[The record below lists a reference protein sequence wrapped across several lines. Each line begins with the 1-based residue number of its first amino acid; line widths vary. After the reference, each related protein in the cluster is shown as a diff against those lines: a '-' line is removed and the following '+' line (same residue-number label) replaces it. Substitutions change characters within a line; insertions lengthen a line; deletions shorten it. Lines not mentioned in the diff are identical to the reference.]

1 MRRTR
6 IKICG
11 ITRAEDALAAV
22 ACGADAV
29 GFNCYERSPR
39 FVEAGRLGELARSL
53 PPFVTPV
60 LLFVNAGPRHVHS
73 CIAEVPHAL
82 LQFHG
87 DETAAECAGFG
98 RPYLRAVRMGEGV
111 DLLDSARAFPSA
123 IALLADAPAPGFG
136 GGGAVF
142 DWARLPAAGR
152 LTMPLVLAGGLN
164 ETNVSDAIA
173 RVRPFAVDVSSGVE
187 SAPGIKSA
195 GRMRRFCAAVRQA
208 DRREYPEPTEAA

>member
-11 ITRAEDALAAV
+11 ITRAEDAAGAA

-29 GFNCYERSPR
+29 GFVCYERSPR
-39 FVEAGRLGELARSL
+39 FVERRRLGALARAL

-60 LLFVNAGPRHVHS
+60 LLFVNADAQQVRDCV
-73 CIAEVPHAL
+73 AEVPHAL

-87 DETAAECAGFG
+87 DETAGECAAFG

-111 DLLDSARAFPSA
+111 DLLDCARSFPSA
-123 IALLADAPAPGFG
+123 IALLADAPAAGFG
-136 GGGAVF
+136 GSGIVF
-142 DWARLPAAGR
+142 DWARLPAADR
-152 LTMPLVLAGGLN
+152 LAMPLVLAGGLN
-164 ETNVSDAIA
+164 EANVSDAIA

-195 GRMRRFCAAVRQA
+195 ERMQRFCAAVRRA
-208 DRREYPEPTEAA
+208 DRREYAEPTDAA

>member
-11 ITRAEDALAAV
+11 ITRVEDVASAAASGV
-22 ACGADAV
+22 DAV

-39 FVEAGRLGELARSL
+39 FVERGRLRELSLAL

-60 LLFVNAGPRHVHS
+60 LLFVNAAAAQVRA
-73 CIAEVPHAL
+73 CIAEVPGAL

-87 DETAAECAGFG
+87 DETAADCEAFG
-98 RPYLRAVRMGEGV
+98 RPYLRALRMVEGT

-123 IALLADAPAPGFG
+123 TALLADTPTATFG
-136 GGGAVF
+136 GSGKVF
-142 DWARLPAAGR
+142 DWARLPSPGKR
-152 LTMPLVLAGGLN
+152 TMPLVLAGGLD
-164 ETNVSDAIA
+164 EGNVSDAIA

-195 GRMRRFCAAVRQA
+195 ERIARFCAAVRLA
-208 DRREYPEPTEAA
+208 DRRECSEPDDA

>member
-11 ITRAEDALAAV
+11 ITRVDDAAAAV

-29 GFNCYERSPR
+29 GLNCYERSPR
-39 FVEAGRLGELARSL
+39 FVEPGRLRELAQAL

-60 LLFVNAGPRHVHS
+60 LLFVNAAAGHVRT
-73 CIAEVPHAL
+73 CLAEVPHAL

-87 DETAAECAGFG
+87 DEAAADCERFG

-111 DLLDSARAFPSA
+111 DLLDCARSFPSA

-142 DWARLPAAGR
+142 DWARLPESER
-152 LTMPLVLAGGLN
+152 RTMPLVLAGGLN
-164 ETNVSDAIA
+164 EANVGDAIA
-173 RVRPFAVDVSSGVE
+173 RVRPFAVDVASGVE
-187 SAPGIKSA
+187 SAPAVKSVE
-195 GRMRRFCAAVRQA
+195 RMQRFCAAVRLA
-208 DRREYPEPTEAA
+208 DRRENPEPTDSR

>member
-11 ITRAEDALAAV
+11 ITRVEDAAAAV

-39 FVEAGRLGELARSL
+39 YVDRGRLRELARAL

-60 LLFVNAGPRHVHS
+60 LLFVNAGTEQVRACV
-73 CIAEVPHAL
+73 AEVPNAL

-87 DETAAECAGFG
+87 DETAADCEAFD

-111 DLLDSARAFPSA
+111 DLLDCSRSFPSA
-123 IALLADAPAPGFG
+123 IALLADAPTAAFG
-136 GGGAVF
+136 GSGTVF
-142 DWARLPAAGR
+142 DWARLPGPNQR
-152 LTMPLVLAGGLN
+152 TMPLVLAGGLN
-164 ETNVSDAIA
+164 EANVSDAIA
-173 RVRPFAVDVSSGVE
+173 RVGPYAVDVSSGVE

-195 GRMRRFCAAVRQA
+195 ERMQRFCAAARQA
-208 DRREYPEPTEAA
+208 DRRAHPEPSDAA

>member
-11 ITRAEDALAAV
+11 ITRREDADCAI

-29 GFNCYERSPR
+29 GFVCYERSPR
-39 FVEAGRLGELARSL
+39 FVDTSRLRGLVAAL

-60 LLFVNAGPRHVHS
+60 LLFVNADREHVQA
-73 CIAEVPHAL
+73 CVAQAPNAL

-87 DETAAECAGFG
+87 DESRADCEHFG
-98 RPYLRAVRMGEGV
+98 RPYLRAVRMVDGV
-111 DLLDSARAFPSA
+111 GLIDSALSFPSA
-123 IALLADAPAPGFG
+123 IALLADAPAAGFG

-142 DWARLPAAGR
+142 DWTRLPAPSQR
-152 LTMPLVLAGGLN
+152 TKPLVLAGGLN
-164 ETNVSDAIA
+164 ESNVMDAIC

-187 SAPGIKSA
+187 QAPGIKSA
-195 GRMRRFCAAVRQA
+195 ERLRRFCAAVRAA
-208 DRREYPEPTEAA
+208 DRHMYPDPSNAA

>member
-11 ITRAEDALAAV
+11 ITRVEDATAAV

-39 FVEAGRLGELARSL
+39 FVERGRLRELARAL

-60 LLFVNAGPRHVHS
+60 LLFVNAAAEHVRA
-73 CIAEVPHAL
+73 CMAEVPHAL

-87 DETAAECAGFG
+87 DETAADCERLG

-111 DLLDSARAFPSA
+111 DLLDFARSFPSA
-123 IALLADAPAPGFG
+123 MALLADAPAAGFG
-136 GGGAVF
+136 GGGKVF
-142 DWARLPAAGR
+142 DWARLPAPGQR
-152 LTMPLVLAGGLN
+152 TMPLVLAGGLDD
-164 ETNVSDAIA
+164 TNVGDAIG

-187 SAPGIKSA
+187 SAPGIKS
-195 GRMRRFCAAVRQA
+195 GERMRRFCAAVRQA
-208 DRREYPEPTEAA
+208 DRRENPEPTEAA